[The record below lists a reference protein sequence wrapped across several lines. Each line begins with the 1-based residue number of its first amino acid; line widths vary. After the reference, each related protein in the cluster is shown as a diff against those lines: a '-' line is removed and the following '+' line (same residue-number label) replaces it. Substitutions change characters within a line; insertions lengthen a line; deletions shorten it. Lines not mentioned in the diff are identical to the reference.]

1 MIFHKTFWHGM
12 DWKICKIMI
21 KVPLLWKEHGE
32 FAFQVGKKWREI
44 IGLSSIRIWR
54 GGGYNANRYFEE
66 NIDFEMSC
74 WHCLMIQNLINV
86 WMFETELE
94 KTFQKLFE
102 NYSMIKNLA
111 KKYMSK
117 KISEIIW
124 KFSATLPAESP
135 TPLSESKRLA
145 GASFPPDASTFRR
158 CQSFLS

>member
-1 MIFHKTFWHGM
+1 M

-94 KTFQKLFE
+94 K
-102 NYSMIKNLA
+102 NV
-111 KKYMSK
+111 
-117 KISEIIW
+117 SEIIW
-124 KFSATLPAESP
+124 KLFNDKKIDKKVHE
-135 TPLSESKRLA
+135 
-145 GASFPPDASTFRR
+145 
-158 CQSFLS
+158 